1 MDENI
6 LRLRDRI
13 DEIDAQVL
21 ALVSERAR
29 CAHDIGQFK
38 GATAVYRPER
48 EAQVLRR
55 LTELNQGP
63 LPAAAVQHLFTEII
77 SACRALE
84 KTPVV
89 AFLGPK
95 GTYSGEAVLKQFGSS
110 AESEPCGSIAEVF
123 HRVESGFANY
133 GVVPVENSTE
143 GGVGV
148 TLDLLLATNLRICA
162 EVVLPIHHCLLSRG
176 GSPGTVSVVYAHSQA
191 LAQCAEWLS
200 HHVPK
205 GQRVPVSSNAE
216 AARRAAEETGAGA
229 IASEGAAELYG
240 LDVLARNIEDE
251 PSNTTRFLVIGDQ
264 DPGPSGRD
272 KTSLAMSAPNRPGG
286 LVQMLEP
293 LARHGLS
300 MSRLESRPSRTGLWE
315 YVFFLDLEGHR
326 QDAALAA
333 ALAELREISA
343 FLKILGSYPVAPS
356 SP

>member
-29 CAHDIGQFK
+29 CAHDIGQLK
-38 GATAVYRPER
+38 CATAVYRPER
-48 EAQVLRR
+48 EAHVLRR

-133 GVVPVENSTE
+133 GVGPVENSTE

-148 TLDLLLATNLRICA
+148 TLDLLLATTLRICA
-162 EVVLPIHHCLLSRG
+162 ADSSLPAFAWRIAGHRLGGVRPLAGARPMCRVAVPPRSQGPACPRVQQCRG
-176 GSPGTVSVVYAHSQA
+176 GPPRRGGDGRRRHRVGGGRRVVWPGCACPQHRGRAVEHHAVS
-191 LAQCAEWLS
+191 
-200 HHVPK
+200 
-205 GQRVPVSSNAE
+205 
-216 AARRAAEETGAGA
+216 
-229 IASEGAAELYG
+229 
-240 LDVLARNIEDE
+240 
-251 PSNTTRFLVIGDQ
+251 
-264 DPGPSGRD
+264 
-272 KTSLAMSAPNRPGG
+272 
-286 LVQMLEP
+286 
-293 LARHGLS
+293 
-300 MSRLESRPSRTGLWE
+300 
-315 YVFFLDLEGHR
+315 GHR
-326 QDAALAA
+326 
-333 ALAELREISA
+333 
-343 FLKILGSYPVAPS
+343 
-356 SP
+356 